1 MKILHSSGVR
11 ASISGKLITI
21 FAREFDTDV
30 DTKSEELYNLKFLKV
45 EKVFRERERKFSKRE
60 KFFVST
66 KKFPICPIFRLVYK
80 ILICIHL
87 PPF

>member
-30 DTKSEELYNLKFLKV
+30 DTKSEELCNLKFFKV
-45 EKVFRERERKFSKRE
+45 EKVFRERERENFQSERNSLFRRKSFP
-60 KFFVST
+60 FV
-66 KKFPICPIFRLVYK
+66 
-80 ILICIHL
+80 
-87 PPF
+87 PFLG